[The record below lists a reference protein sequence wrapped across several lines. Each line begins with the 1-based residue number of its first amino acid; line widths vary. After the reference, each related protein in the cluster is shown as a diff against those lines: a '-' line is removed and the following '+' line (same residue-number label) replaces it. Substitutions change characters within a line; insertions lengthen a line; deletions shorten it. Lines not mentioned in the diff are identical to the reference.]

1 MVLSLVNLC
10 AREVMNDLSSSPCW
24 LSCVPR
30 ELYRPLLDAAFAQCR
45 PLAVGELVQ
54 RWPERT
60 LTVVGSRKLDQCPPN
75 RLCVQALLLA
85 VVRGLTDKR
94 CCLQVLGLSGL
105 QCENGR
111 VEDSMGGWSL
121 TVALCSMVLQA
132 RAAASRA
139 HRRDGERERKR
150 GLEAE
155 RERGGTIK
163 RDRGTIGHGKDSEEG
178 HKEEEVG
185 KIECRSNEGEG
196 TVCHEQVLLPEDDS
210 VKGVRRRMEI
220 QRGKSSSELKSN
232 TSNNN
237 SNGFSDQDW
246 DQVVVVHVRA
256 DVFVN
261 SRSWERVRDAL
272 SHPGP
277 LRLECCFLCVE
288 ELSAPSIASL
298 LGLLPQHDLLGVD
311 IRYSSLGVSG
321 LAMLLPLLAPFPQ
334 LHSLRLHYCNL
345 DLQRTQP
352 GQQEALQDMS
362 KGLGSLKKL
371 KRLCLTALRLPGHL
385 HLLLSSLSQ
394 PLEVLELPYLCL
406 TSTDLAYLSCS
417 QHAPFLRELDL
428 SENWLDESSLP
439 SLCRLLGQA
448 ESTLTQLSLCGCG
461 LSDSLLEALLPSLS
475 CCRALRSLRLALNPL
490 SRMGLLS
497 LARTAAGFRS
507 LRLLLYPNPLEE
519 YEPGLPALPS
529 SAQLLGWPLLE
540 EAEGRNL
547 TLRLLD
553 EVLSSRG
560 RSRDLLVTSDLL
572 NYSPDLALD
581 D

>member
-1 MVLSLVNLC
+1 MVQSLVKLC
-10 AREVMNDLSSSPCW
+10 AREVVSDHSSSPCW

-30 ELYRPLLDAAFAQCR
+30 ELYRALLDAAFTHCR

-60 LTVVGSRKLDQCPPN
+60 LTVGGSRKADECPPN

-94 CCLQVLGLSGL
+94 CCLQILDLSGL

-121 TVALCSMVLQA
+121 SVALCSMVLQA

-155 RERGGTIK
+155 RNRGSIK
-163 RDRGTIGHGKDSEEG
+163 RDRGKVVSGNSGQGSQGGHEAQ
-178 HKEEEVG
+178 EVE
-185 KIECRSNEGEG
+185 KMECKTNERM
-196 TVCHEQVLLPEDDS
+196 LPEDES

-220 QRGKSSSELKSN
+220 QRRKTLSEGKSN
-232 TSNNN
+232 TSSNN
-237 SNGFSDQDW
+237 SSLCDQDW
-246 DQVVVVHVRA
+246 DEVVVVHVRT
-256 DVFVN
+256 DLFVN

-272 SHPGP
+272 SQPGP
-277 LRLECCFLCVE
+277 LRLHCRYLRVE
-288 ELSAPSIASL
+288 ELSAPSIACL
-298 LGLLPQHDLLGVD
+298 LGLLPQQNLLGVD
-311 IRYSSLGVSG
+311 IRYSSLGASG

-352 GQQEALQDMS
+352 GQQGALQDMS
-362 KGLGSLKKL
+362 KGLSSLKKL

-385 HLLLSSLSQ
+385 RLLLSSLSQ

-439 SLCRLLGQA
+439 SLRRLLAQA
-448 ESTLTQLSLCGCG
+448 QNSLCQLSLCGCG
-461 LSDSLLEALLPSLS
+461 LSDTLLGALLPSLS

-490 SRMGLLS
+490 SRTGLLS
-497 LARTAAGFRS
+497 LARTAAGMPS

-529 SAQLLGWPLLE
+529 SAQLLDWRLLE
-540 EAEGRNL
+540 ESEDRDL
-547 TLRLLD
+547 TRRLLE
-553 EVLSSRG
+553 EVLNLRG

-572 NYSPDLALD
+572 NYSPDLTVD

>member
-10 AREVMNDLSSSPCW
+10 AREVVSDHSSSPYW

-30 ELYRPLLDAAFAQCR
+30 ELYQALLDAAFTHCR

-60 LTVVGSRKLDQCPPN
+60 LTTGGSRRVGKSQCPPN

-85 VVRGLTDKR
+85 VVRGLSDKR
-94 CCLQVLGLSGL
+94 CCLQVLDLSGL
-105 QCENGR
+105 QCEDVR

-155 RERGGTIK
+155 RERGAIK
-163 RDRGTIGHGKDSEEG
+163 RDRGTAGCGNTSEGNNEAVQ
-178 HKEEEVG
+178 KMECSTNQPTLAEE
-185 KIECRSNEGEG
+185 
-196 TVCHEQVLLPEDDS
+196 S

-220 QRGKSSSELKSN
+220 LRRKAQCEVKPN
-232 TSNNN
+232 TNGNN
-237 SNGFSDQDW
+237 SRLCEQDW
-246 DQVVVVHVRA
+246 EDVVVVHIRA
-256 DVFVN
+256 DLFVN
-261 SRSWERVRDAL
+261 CRSWERVRDAL
-272 SHPGP
+272 SQPGP
-277 LRLECCFLCVE
+277 IRLHCRYLRVE
-288 ELSAPSIASL
+288 ELSASSIATL
-298 LGLLPQHDLLGVD
+298 LGLLPQQDLLGVD

-352 GQQEALQDMS
+352 GQQGALQDMC
-362 KGLGSLKKL
+362 KGLSSLKKL

-385 HLLLSSLSQ
+385 RLLLSSLSQ

-417 QHAPFLRELDL
+417 QHASSLRELDL
-428 SENWLDESSLP
+428 SENWLDDSSLP
-439 SLCRLLGQA
+439 SLRRLLGQA
-448 ESTLTQLSLCGCG
+448 ENSLSQLSLCGCG
-461 LSDSLLEALLPSLS
+461 LSDALLGALLPSLS

-490 SRMGLLS
+490 SRTGLVS
-497 LARTAAGFRS
+497 LARTAAGIPS

-519 YEPGLPALPS
+519 YEAGLPALPS
-529 SAQLLGWPLLE
+529 SAQLLDWPLLE
-540 EAEGRNL
+540 EPESRQL
-547 TLRLLD
+547 TLRMLD

-572 NYSPDLALD
+572 NYSPDLTVVD
-581 D
+581 

>member
-10 AREVMNDLSSSPCW
+10 AREVVSDHSSSQDW

-30 ELYRPLLDAAFAQCR
+30 ELYRALLDAAFTRCC
-45 PLAVGELVQ
+45 PLAVGVLVQ
-54 RWPERT
+54 RWPERK
-60 LTVVGSRKLDQCPPN
+60 LTVGGSRKAGECPPN

-94 CCLQVLGLSGL
+94 CCLQMLDLSGL

-121 TVALCSMVLQA
+121 SVALCSMVLQA
-132 RAAASRA
+132 RSAASRA
-139 HRRDGERERKR
+139 HRRHGERERKR

-155 RERGGTIK
+155 RDQGTIK
-163 RDRGTIGHGKDSEEG
+163 RDRGKVGCGNSGEGSQGGHRV
-178 HKEEEVG
+178 EEVE
-185 KIECRSNEGEG
+185 KMQCRTNERMFLGDE
-196 TVCHEQVLLPEDDS
+196 S

-220 QRGKSSSELKSN
+220 QRRKTLSEGNSN
-232 TSNNN
+232 TTSNN
-237 SNGFSDQDW
+237 SSLCDQGW
-246 DQVVVVHVRA
+246 DEVVMVHVRA
-256 DVFVN
+256 DLFVN

-272 SHPGP
+272 SQPGP
-277 LRLECCFLCVE
+277 LRLHCRYLSVE

-298 LGLLPQHDLLGVD
+298 LGLLPQRGLLGVD

-345 DLQRTQP
+345 DLQRAQL
-352 GQQEALQDMS
+352 GQQGALQDMS
-362 KGLGSLKKL
+362 KGLGSLKRL

-385 HLLLSSLSQ
+385 RLLLSSLSQ

-406 TSTDLAYLSCS
+406 TSPDLAFLSCS

-439 SLCRLLGQA
+439 SLRRLLAQA
-448 ESTLTQLSLCGCG
+448 ESSLRQLSLCGCG
-461 LSDSLLEALLPSLS
+461 LSDTLLGALLPSLS

-490 SRMGLLS
+490 SRTGLLS
-497 LARTAAGFRS
+497 LTHTAAGIPS

-529 SAQLLGWPLLE
+529 SAQLLDWPLLE
-540 EAEGRNL
+540 ESEGRDL

-553 EVLSSRG
+553 EVLNLRD

-572 NYSPDLALD
+572 NYSPDLTVD
-581 D
+581 E

>member
-10 AREVMNDLSSSPCW
+10 AREVVSDHSSSPYW

-30 ELYRPLLDAAFAQCR
+30 ELYRALLDAAFTHCR

-60 LTVVGSRKLDQCPPN
+60 LTVGGSRKAGECPPN

-94 CCLQVLGLSGL
+94 CCLQMLDLSGL

-121 TVALCSMVLQA
+121 SVALCSMVLQA

-155 RERGGTIK
+155 RDRGTIK
-163 RDRGTIGHGKDSEEG
+163 RDRGKVGCGNSGEGSQGGHGV
-178 HKEEEVG
+178 EEVE
-185 KIECRSNEGEG
+185 KMECKTNERM
-196 TVCHEQVLLPEDDS
+196 LPEDES

-220 QRGKSSSELKSN
+220 QRRKTISEGKSN
-232 TSNNN
+232 TSSN
-237 SNGFSDQDW
+237 SSRLCDQDW
-246 DQVVVVHVRA
+246 DEVVVVHVRA
-256 DVFVN
+256 DLFVN

-272 SHPGP
+272 SQPGP
-277 LRLECCFLCVE
+277 LQLHCHYLRVE

-298 LGLLPQHDLLGVD
+298 LGLLPQQNLLGVD

-352 GQQEALQDMS
+352 GQQGALQDMS

-385 HLLLSSLSQ
+385 RLLL
-394 PLEVLELPYLCL
+394 
-406 TSTDLAYLSCS
+406 
-417 QHAPFLRELDL
+417 R
-428 SENWLDESSLP
+428 SSLP
-439 SLCRLLGQA
+439 SLRRLLAQA
-448 ESTLTQLSLCGCG
+448 ENSLCQLSLCGCG
-461 LSDSLLEALLPSLS
+461 LSDSLLSALLPSLS
-475 CCRALRSLRLALNPL
+475 SCQALRRLRLALNPL
-490 SRMGLLS
+490 SRTGLLC
-497 LARTAAGFRS
+497 LARTAAGIPS

-529 SAQLLGWPLLE
+529 SAQLLDWPLLE
-540 EAEGRNL
+540 ESEGRDL
-547 TLRLLD
+547 TLRLLE
-553 EVLSSRG
+553 EVLNLRG

-572 NYSPDLALD
+572 NYSPDLTVD
-581 D
+581 E